1 MKKAFLFFLT
11 LLTVSFSYSQ
21 NLVGKWT
28 GYFKFDGGK
37 NQNYFTIEFLE
48 SKGKLVAFTH
58 TKFNMGDRQFYNM
71 CSANV
76 NILKDNFG
84 IKIIV
89 TEYKFHKGNTPGKFR
104 GCFQKHSLMLKN
116 TGKSDLLTGFWESA
130 NNINTCGSGSTFLER
145 DSESKAVPQA
155 NVDQN

>member
-37 NQNYFTIEFLE
+37 NQNPFTIEFLE

-58 TKFNMGDRQFYNM
+58 TKFKVEKQQFYSV
-71 CSANV
+71 CSAKIKV
-76 NILKDNFG
+76 LKDNFG

-89 TEYKFHKGNTPGKFR
+89 TEYKFHKGNSPRLFR
-104 GCFQKHSLMLKN
+104 GCFQKHTLLLTN
-116 TGKSDLLTGFWESA
+116 TGKADLLKGFWESA